1 MLCEQRMASLSHF
14 FSICFSFI
22 PFQHFFSFFFYLSTK
37 GPGSNKV
44 LENSYHQLAVYGDK
58 LYHEVHQ
65 YLESDTIQAKR
76 ENIQRSQEELK
87 RIKNLY
93 NACTDFA
100 EKKEVHR

>member
-1 MLCEQRMASLSHF
+1 MWTENGLFITFLFHMLF
-14 FSICFSFI
+14 FYPIS
-22 PFQHFFSFFFYLSTK
+22 PFFSFFFYLSTK

-100 EKKEVHR
+100 EKKEVHRWV